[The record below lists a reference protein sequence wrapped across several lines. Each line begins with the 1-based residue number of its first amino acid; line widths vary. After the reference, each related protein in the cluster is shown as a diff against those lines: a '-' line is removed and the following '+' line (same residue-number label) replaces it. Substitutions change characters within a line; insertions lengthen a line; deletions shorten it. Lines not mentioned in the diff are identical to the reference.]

1 MSPRVS
7 RQRVKRFIFILLS
20 ALFTITNCKPT
31 LPFSLPQSLQF
42 SFPSFTTFQQYIEK
56 RQTEAMKSYSGRRLA
71 ADSLRMVYYNDQTIA
86 IVELGPEKLL
96 ISCELIEIYNDEE
109 GKILLGKL
117 SRINRPLQ
125 IDFGDMLKLMQQC
138 NQVEKLRT
146 APKRRASEVAA
157 LYERDS
163 DPKNDE
169 QDENVQGD
177 APFADKSPENEN
189 RGILSGSPFSLLS
202 GVFPG
207 TKWCGTG
214 DIAKNFHDLGEEKDM
229 DRCCRD
235 HDICPIKVRAY
246 QSRYNLTNNSIYTK
260 SHCVCDDL
268 LFECL
273 KKTNT
278 PTAQLMGT
286 IYFNLVQVPCVVEG
300 PNGKM
305 KFRKAKDGF

>member
-1 MSPRVS
+1 MSSRVS
-7 RQRVKRFIFILLS
+7 RQRLKRLIFILLS
-20 ALFTITNCKPT
+20 ALFTMSNCKPT

-42 SFPSFTTFQQYIEK
+42 SFPSFTSFQQFIEK
-56 RQTEAMKSYSGRRLA
+56 RQAEAMKSYSGRRLA
-71 ADSLRMVYYNDQTIA
+71 ADSLRMVYYNDLTIA

-96 ISCELIEIYNDEE
+96 LSCELIEIYNDEE

-117 SRINRPLQ
+117 ARINKPLQ

-138 NQVEKLRT
+138 NQVEKQRET
-146 APKRRASEVAA
+146 PKRRASNYAP
-157 LYERDS
+157 LYERNS
-163 DPKNDE
+163 DIKDDD
-169 QDENVQGD
+169 DENMQAD
-177 APFADKSPENEN
+177 APAVVENTGNEN
-189 RGILSGSPFSLLS
+189 RGILSGNPFSLLS

-246 QSRYNLTNNSIYTK
+246 QTRYNITNNSIYTK

-273 KKTNT
+273 KKTNSQ
-278 PTAQLMGT
+278 TAQLMGS
-286 IYFNLVQVPCVVEG
+286 IYFNLVQVPCIVEG